1 MPQIKLDLPEKFRLG
16 HPAHLMWKSE
26 DGKRV
31 DEVGLVY
38 VEDGGTQTETFKV
51 GGTVEKAR
59 RVIDVSIVPLLCQV
73 YHLDPETGE
82 ALPEPKAAPPPE
94 PEADAEPEAL
104 GAPLFHP

>member
-16 HPAHLMWKSE
+16 HPAHLIWKSE

-38 VEDGGTQTETFKV
+38 VEDGGTQTEMFKV

-59 RVIDVSIVPLLCQV
+59 KVIDVSIVPLLCQV
-73 YHLDPETGE
+73 YRLDPETGE
-82 ALPEPKAAPPPE
+82 PLPEPKAKPEPE
-94 PEADAEPEAL
+94 PEAETEPE
-104 GAPLFHP
+104 APLFHP